1 MVSKEQY
8 QVVERWLSSPGRG
21 HTIGVWIVALVLTVS
36 YLLCLPGTLFHEPY
50 STVLYDRNG
59 NLLNASI
66 AADGQWRFPGN
77 GLIPEKFGE
86 AITMFE
92 DKRFY
97 GHPGVDPMAM
107 LRATWQNINA
117 GEVVSGGST
126 LTMQVMR
133 LSGKGKA
140 RNLWNKVIEMVL
152 ATRLEVTHSKEEIL
166 ALYAGHAP
174 FGGNVV
180 GLEAACWRYLGRQPD
195 ELSWGEAALLA
206 VLPNNPSL
214 IHLSRNRERLRAKR
228 DRLLTQL
235 LKSGKMDSLE
245 YSLALAESL
254 PAEPVPIPRLA
265 PHLLTRAV
273 KEGHEGEKV
282 FTTVDIA
289 LQTRATSIAMD
300 HHRRLM
306 GNHISNTA
314 ILVLDVK
321 TGAALAYVGN
331 VSAGKEFNEDVDVIT
346 AARSTGSILK
356 PFLFAAMLDEGTM
369 LQKSLVPD
377 VPTVING
384 FAPRNFSR
392 EYDGAVPADKA
403 LIRSLNVPAVIE
415 LRKYRY
421 EKFYNLLKEV
431 GISSLTQPADHYGLA
446 MILGGAEGSLWEITG
461 AYASMARTLNNYFE
475 LPGKEGYKP
484 AAFHRPYFI
493 GGADAGNA
501 SESPLSAA
509 SIYLTF
515 EALKDLYRPGEETGW
530 RNFYSSKKVAWK
542 TGTSFG
548 FRDGWAVGVNPDY
561 AVGVWVGNADGEGR
575 PGLTGTETAAPIMF
589 DVFSMLPGQRWFE
602 MPEPEMVQ
610 VDVCAES
617 GQRHSAHCSSTEKI
631 WIAKAG
637 LNSAACAFHRQVH
650 LTADRKYRVHASC
663 ASLDNM
669 MTESWFVLPPTQ
681 EHFYK
686 TLNISYRSLPP
697 YRSDCAD
704 PASVASLDLVYPRDE
719 SKIFIPR
726 ELDGSLGSTI
736 FQAVHRDPSAIV
748 YWHLDGLYLGAT
760 TRSHKL
766 PLAPSEGNHEL
777 TLVDEQGE
785 ILERS
790 FRIVSK

>member
-8 QVVERWLSSPGRG
+8 QVARRWLLKSSSV
-21 HTIGVWIVALVLTVS
+21 HTIGVWMIAFLFIAGF
-36 YLLCLPGTLFHEPY
+36 LLSLPSTLFPDPY

-66 AADGQWRFPGN
+66 ASDGQWRFPGN
-77 GLIPEKFGE
+77 GHIPDKFSQ

-97 GHPGVDPMAM
+97 VHPGVDPIAM
-107 LRATWQNINA
+107 VRATWQNIKA

-133 LSGKGKA
+133 LSGGPKS
-140 RNLWNKVIEMVL
+140 RNLWNKIGEMIM
-152 ATRLEVTHSKEEIL
+152 AARLELTYSKEEIL

-195 ELSWGEAALLA
+195 ELSWGEAAMLA

-214 IHLSRNRERLRAKR
+214 IHLSRNREILHAKRNRLLSQLLRA
-228 DRLLTQL
+228 
-235 LKSGKMDSLE
+235 GKMDSLE

-254 PAEPVPIPRLA
+254 PGAPVPIPRLT
-265 PHLLTRAV
+265 PHLLTRAI
-273 KEGHEGEKV
+273 KENREGEKL
-282 FTTVDIA
+282 FTTIDIA
-289 LQTRATSIAMD
+289 MQVRATSIAMD
-300 HHRRLM
+300 HHKRLM

-321 TGAALAYVGN
+321 SGDVLAYVGN
-331 VSAGKEFNEDVDVIT
+331 VSAGKEFQEDVDVIT
-346 AARSTGSILK
+346 SARSTGSILK
-356 PFLFAAMLDEGTM
+356 PFLFAALLDEGSM

-392 EYDGAVPADKA
+392 EYDGAVAADKA

-431 GISSLTQPADHYGLA
+431 GITTLSQPADHYGLA

-461 AYASMARTLNNYFE
+461 AYASMARTLNSYFDR
-475 LPGKEGYKP
+475 PGKAGYKDSS
-484 AAFHRPYFI
+484 FHSPRFLMDARPVHV
-493 GGADAGNA
+493 A
-501 SESPLSAA
+501 ESPLGAA
-509 SIYLTF
+509 SIFLTF
-515 EALKDLYRPGEETGW
+515 EAMKDLYRPGEETGW

-548 FRDGWAVGVNPDY
+548 FRDGWAVGVNPEY

-589 DVFSMLPGQRWFE
+589 DVFSMLPGQKWFD
-602 MPEPEMVQ
+602 MPAPEMVE
-610 VDVCAES
+610 VDVCEES
-617 GQRHSAHCSSTEKI
+617 GQRISSHCPNREKM

-637 LNSAACAFHRQVH
+637 LRTGACTFHREVH
-650 LTADRKYRVHASC
+650 LTADRKYRVHGSC
-663 ASLDNM
+663 APIDDM
-669 MTESWFVLPPTQ
+669 VTESWFVLPPTQ

-686 TLNISYRSLPP
+686 THNISYQSLPP
-697 YRSDCAD
+697 YRADCAD
-704 PASVASLDLVYPRDE
+704 PSSVSSMDLIYPRVE

-726 ELDGSLGSTI
+726 ELDGSLGSTV
-736 FQAVHRDPSAIV
+736 FQAVHRDPSVVV

-760 TRSHKL
+760 TGSHKL
-766 PLAPSEGNHEL
+766 PLAPSEGKHEL

-790 FRIVSK
+790 FQIVSK